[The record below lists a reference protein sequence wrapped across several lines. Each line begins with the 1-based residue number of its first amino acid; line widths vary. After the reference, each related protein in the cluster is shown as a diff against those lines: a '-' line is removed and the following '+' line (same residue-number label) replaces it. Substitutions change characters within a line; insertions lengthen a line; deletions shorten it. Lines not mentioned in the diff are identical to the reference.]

1 MKCKLIIFAAL
12 FLTVALCLLS
22 MSAWSQCSVG
32 DAAMPANI
40 TKTNVNGSFNF
51 SNLSAGCYNITTY
64 RMILGAM
71 HFLGDAVVTVP
82 ENKTNVS
89 IKIARSDE
97 AHYACFQNATVNLT
111 PGNYTLKGVVLGPNR
126 PGAEPAEIP
135 YEDTLVKIT
144 AAS

>member
-1 MKCKLIIFAAL
+1 MKYRLIILAAL
-12 FLTVALCLLS
+12 LLSLALLLLS
-22 MSAWSQCSVG
+22 MSAWSQCTVG
-32 DAAMPANI
+32 EAAMPANI

-51 SNLSAGCYNITTY
+51 SNLSSGCYNITAY

-82 ENKTNVS
+82 GNETNVS

-97 AHYACFQNATVNLT
+97 VHYACFQNATVNLT
-111 PGNYTLKGVVLGPNR
+111 PGNYTLNGIVLGPNR
-126 PGAEPAEIP
+126 PGAEPAETP

-144 AAS
+144 AAT

>member
-1 MKCKLIIFAAL
+1 MKCKLIISAAL
-12 FLTVALCLLS
+12 LLSVALCLLS
-22 MSAWSQCSVG
+22 MSAWSQCTVG
-32 DAAMPANI
+32 EAATPANI

-51 SNLSAGCYNITTY
+51 SNLSAGCYNITAY

-71 HFLGDAVVTVP
+71 HFLGDGVVTVP
-82 ENKTNVS
+82 GNETNVS

-144 AAS
+144 AAT